1 MKIMKFLSLVTM
13 VLLVVSCNKNGVA
26 KKELK
31 TELDSVS
38 YAIGMDVARN
48 VKNSFDDF
56 DNDLFIQG
64 FINASDSTD
73 ILLEQADAQ
82 KAVQAYF
89 QKKQQ
94 EVAAERQAEGEKNKE
109 EGEAFLA
116 ENKGKEGVQTTE
128 SGLQYIVL
136 KEGTG
141 EKPTTATK
149 VADWAWA
156 MPTTA
161 SKVKVHYHGTLLD
174 GTVFDSSVDRGEP
187 AEFGVTQVIKGWTE
201 GLQLMPQGA
210 KYKFFIPQEL
220 AYGANP
226 RQGGPIKPYAT
237 LIFDVELLEVN

>member
-1 MKIMKFLSLVTM
+1 MKLSSLVAM
-13 VLLVVSCNKNGVA
+13 VLLVVSCNNKNGVTN
-26 KKELK
+26 KPIK

-48 VKNSFDDF
+48 VKASFDDF

-64 FINASDSTD
+64 FVNVLDSTD

-82 KAVQAYF
+82 KVVQAYF

-94 EVAAERQAEGEKNKE
+94 EEVAKRQEEGEKNKE
-109 EGEAFLA
+109 EGEKFLA
-116 ENKGKEGVQTTE
+116 ENKSKEGVQTTE

-141 EKPTTATK
+141 EK
-149 VADWAWA
+149 
-156 MPTTA
+156 PTTA

-201 GLQLMPQGA
+201 GLQLMKQGA

-226 RQGGPIKPYAT
+226 RPGGAIKPYAT
-237 LIFDVELLEVN
+237 LIFDVELLEIK